1 METSVG
7 IPINIQYPGVDS
19 VNKCDSKGSTFDEER
34 AQENFDDFILSLP
47 IDDLL
52 EVLLKDKTEDASRQ
66 RHQ

>member
-1 METSVG
+1 M
-7 IPINIQYPGVDS
+7 
-19 VNKCDSKGSTFDEER
+19 NKCDSKGGTFDEER

-66 RHQ
+66 RHP